1 MDRQLIASGSAME
14 EEFAYSRALV
24 HEDWIFVAGTTGF
37 DYATMSVAEDVAS
50 QADQCFK
57 NIVAALDRVPASLDD
72 AVRVVYYLPDRNDFQ
87 ACAQVIRKYFDRARP
102 AATMIQ
108 AELLDPRLKIEIEVT
123 VIHRSAERWISG
135 SVSRP
140 IGVPADS

>member
-50 QADQCFK
+50 QTDQCFK
-57 NIVAALDRVPASLDD
+57 NIVAALDRVPGSLDD

-87 ACAQVIRKYFDRARP
+87 ACAQVIRKYLDRARP
-102 AATMIQ
+102 VATMIQ

-123 VIHRSAERWISG
+123 VIRRPVGRQHSAGRSK
-135 SVSRP
+135 P
-140 IGVPADS
+140 IGVPTNS